1 MQLKQAL
8 KYFGAVGSAYFTA
21 IVAVICLI
29 FLIIG
34 TPESSESVKLLQP
47 ERLVLILALSFVM
60 SAGSTVYRFANL
72 GKTLAICLHAAIYNA
87 GFFAFLWITVTGYEE
102 NIGKKFV
109 LVTVGTL
116 VLAAI
121 YTVVTLLVRMSER
134 ALIGET
140 AAAPKVKAA
149 ARTKAEPAT
158 EGKSTAPDEKA
169 KKSKKNKKEPYKSQ
183 FS

>member
-1 MQLKQAL
+1 MQYKQAL

-21 IVAVICLI
+21 ITSVISLI

-34 TPESSESVKLLQP
+34 LPESSESVKLLQP
-47 ERLVLILALSFVM
+47 ERLLLILALSFIM

-72 GKTLAICLHAAIYNA
+72 NKTLSICLHAAIYNV
-87 GFFAFLWITVTGYEE
+87 GFFAFLWISVTGYEE

-121 YTVVTLLVRMSER
+121 YTVATILVRMSER
-134 ALIGET
+134 IFVGDTT
-140 AAAPKVKAA
+140 AAKTKASVKA
-149 ARTKAEPAT
+149 EI
-158 EGKSTAPDEKA
+158 KSNSLDQTS
-169 KKSKKNKKEPYKSQ
+169 KKPKKNKKEPYKNQ